1 MINSE
6 TSNVQSELFFNLGLS
21 PHENEKNFQTG
32 NHISQKP
39 LAAQT
44 KAPLRTFPRKF
55 AAIFQISRTNKFPKY
70 ASTPIEFLSLGIA
83 YRKLDI
89 HHLFLLWENP
99 SFQALCDCG
108 NTAVVTGFCGIS
120 PLSGNIF
127 ATAACPRCRKAIHIS
142 NFRACNY
149 ALKKSATFSQLY
161 FPAYDAEKDSK
172 VQVCK
177 TAVEESPS
185 LSDYFQT
192 SPLFEIL
199 IDALANI
206 DFWVQKGKTPE
217 EAWNDRARSLRNA
230 RRRMQAQPPEN
241 EG

>member
-1 MINSE
+1 MSKASYFS
-6 TSNVQSELFFNLGLS
+6 TWVSV
-21 PHENEKNFQTG
+21 PMKTKKNFQTG

-89 HHLFLLWENP
+89 HRLFLLWDNP

-108 NTAVVTGFCGIS
+108 NTAVVTRFGGS

-142 NFRACNY
+142 NFRARNH
-149 ALKKSATFSQLY
+149 ALNKEATPIKLTY
-161 FPAYDAEKDSK
+161 LVAKAEKDSMIS
-172 VQVCK
+172 
-177 TAVEESPS
+177 T
-185 LSDYFQT
+185 
-192 SPLFEIL
+192 
-199 IDALANI
+199 
-206 DFWVQKGKTPE
+206 
-217 EAWNDRARSLRNA
+217 
-230 RRRMQAQPPEN
+230 
-241 EG
+241 